1 MMYIC
6 GMKFNKVKV
15 NTDDMYYDLFEGGY
29 IEPEKMLTNSDDIKK
44 VRDAIEVVKQFL
56 KEGEEKGKIIII

>member
-1 MMYIC
+1 
-6 GMKFNKVKV
+6 
-15 NTDDMYYDLFEGGY
+15 MYYDLFEGGY